1 MALRK
6 RKADRFW
13 HAYFVRWE
21 RDGST
26 LRKKQVEVC
35 LYTHDRDIARKLESD
50 LMRKARADS
59 LEARAGAKI
68 DALLNGGT
76 VNVQRSTGRKR
87 RLKLSDALERAGRYR
102 EIGETA
108 KKLWRRFE
116 RESGF
121 TYLDEITPEAAFA
134 YLEKV
139 APKGGKSFNNTRSA
153 LNGIMLLLLID
164 AGLDSSPFE
173 RIRSQRVSSL
183 SQRPITK
190 DEYTRILAAAP
201 EPWNSAVKIAW
212 YTGMREKDVFTLK
225 WSEIHGDVIR
235 RLPAKTAR
243 FRREVLIPIHPA
255 LAAVLDALP
264 HKGERVLG
272 AWPYKPNYVGFATAF
287 SRILEAAGIQRETP
301 EGRVNFNSLRNSFIT
316 RCDEAGIPRHAIRG
330 IVGHVSDEITDLYS
344 HDETSARLIQSLPE

>member
-13 HAYFVRWE
+13 HAYFVKWE

-68 DALLNGGT
+68 EAMLNGGT
-76 VNVQRSTGRKR
+76 VSVQRSTGRKR
-87 RLKLSDALERAGRYR
+87 RLKLADALERAARYAP
-102 EIGETA
+102 IGTTA
-108 KKLWRRFE
+108 EQHWRRFV
-116 RESGF
+116 RDSGF
-121 TYLDEITPEAAFA
+121 TYMDEVTPELAFA
-134 YLEKV
+134 YLERLNL
-139 APKGGKSFNNTRSA
+139 KGKNYNNMKSA
-153 LNGIMLLLLID
+153 LNNIFRLLLMD
-164 AGLDSSPFE
+164 AGMQASPFDSL
-173 RIRSQRVSSL
+173 RSKKISSL
-183 SQRPITK
+183 AQRPFTRA
-190 DEYTRILAAAP
+190 EYERLLAVA
-201 EPWNSAVKIAW
+201 EYPWKEAVQIAW
-212 YTGMREKDVFTLK
+212 FTGLRKKDVFKLR
-225 WSEIHGDVIR
+225 WSEIHGDLIR
-235 RLPAKTAR
+235 KLPAKTAR

-255 LAAVLDALP
+255 LQTLFITLP
-264 HKGERVLG
+264 HRGEFVL
-272 AWPYKPNYVGFATAF
+272 ACSKEEFDRGFNDV
-287 SRILEAAGIQRETP
+287 LHAAGIVQDESGT
-301 EGRVNFNSLRNSFIT
+301 VNFNCLRNSFIT